1 MKIFILCDGTWLSE
15 TSTKVS
21 HIYRLYTYL
30 NTMPDCKVVYQ
41 SGVGTCSQVDNQT
54 SCILTNTVTNIIN
67 GGLAF
72 DIDEKIQTLYKKL
85 INIYENG
92 DTIHLIGYS
101 RGAYIVRCLAGLI
114 YNCGLPNKHQLS
126 LSDCLEQ
133 HHTLLQGK
141 NKLIKLDDFVTYAYS
156 IYRSRKSIDH
166 PHTLESIAFRD
177 EWSTVVE
184 TPIEYL
190 FCFDTVGTLGIPP
203 LPFINLPSK
212 YRFFDTTVNKNVKN
226 AIHFVA
232 ENESRVIFQPTL
244 MNSRTNVQQF
254 IVPGIHST
262 VGGLDNLNLSLSYK
276 TLIYLMNVLH
286 MPNLFK
292 IEINKNSKFIL
303 PNKNLFDYMCYL
315 SGGYKK
321 RDLKYLEYLPENGF
335 EAL

>member
-30 NTMPDCKVVYQ
+30 NNIPDCKVVYQ
-41 SGVGTCSQVDNQT
+41 SGVGTCSQLDNQT
-54 SCILTNTVTNIIN
+54 NCVFTNTVTNIIN
-67 GGLAF
+67 GGLAL

-85 INIYENG
+85 INIYEDG

-101 RGAYIVRCLAGLI
+101 RGAYTVRCLAGLI

-141 NKLIKLDDFVTYAYS
+141 NKIIKLDDFVQYAYLK
-156 IYRSRKSIDH
+156 YRSRDPINH

-203 LPFINLPSK
+203 LPFVNLSSR

-226 AIHFVA
+226 AIHFLAQDEYKV
-232 ENESRVIFQPTL
+232 VFQPTL
-244 MNSRTNVQQF
+244 MNSRSNVRQY
-254 IVPGIHST
+254 IVSGVHST
-262 VGGLDNLNLSLSYK
+262 VGGLDTLNLNLSYK
-276 TLIYLMNVLH
+276 PLIYLMSVLN
-286 MPNLFK
+286 MPDLFK
-292 IEINKNSKFIL
+292 IEVNKDFKFI
-303 PNKNLFDYMCYL
+303 PPRKTFFDYMCYFI
-315 SGGYKK
+315 GGYKK
-321 RDLKYLEYLPENGF
+321 RNLKDLKYLSDM
-335 EAL
+335 